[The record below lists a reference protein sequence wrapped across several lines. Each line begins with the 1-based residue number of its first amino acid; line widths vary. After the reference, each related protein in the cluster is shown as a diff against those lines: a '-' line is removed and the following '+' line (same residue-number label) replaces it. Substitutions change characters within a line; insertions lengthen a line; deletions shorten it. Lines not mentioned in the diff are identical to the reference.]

1 MSQIAHQQVVRMFL
15 FVVAS
20 LVVAHQIASAT
31 PLQRDDPDDIPFCP
45 DLERL
50 CEAPPPDGGIFVEP
64 LCECGPGGWIR
75 QDRAPYLNPEIPIRR
90 SWVGS
95 EHFVGWRTMSD
106 LRANERMASARLDI
120 AGSSSFWHAGSRTET
135 HLAQYGG
142 GWIES
147 WRGKFPACARSVLL
161 AAVGTG
167 GLGISGTCAA
177 RAGCSAS
184 MCCTGAGMAA
194 SRGNASADLSDLEV
208 HGTVAYDHLTHS
220 SKIEGNFGIGVEYS
234 SPYIDGLISAET
246 SWTVSGQ
253 GSATGA
259 LSFTVAPDRTY
270 CALTNLPIMAYWS
283 GTVVAS
289 VAVTVDENGTAAGS
303 AAAAIT
309 LSVQ

>member
-1 MSQIAHQQVVRMFL
+1 
-15 FVVAS
+15 
-20 LVVAHQIASAT
+20 
-31 PLQRDDPDDIPFCP
+31 
-45 DLERL
+45 
-50 CEAPPPDGGIFVEP
+50 
-64 LCECGPGGWIR
+64 
-75 QDRAPYLNPEIPIRR
+75 
-90 SWVGS
+90 
-95 EHFVGWRTMSD
+95 
-106 LRANERMASARLDI
+106 
-120 AGSSSFWHAGSRTET
+120 
-135 HLAQYGG
+135 
-142 GWIES
+142 
-147 WRGKFPACARSVLL
+147 
-161 AAVGTG
+161 
-167 GLGISGTCAA
+167 
-177 RAGCSAS
+177 